1 MSKSA
6 TELMQDVLFSAVVES
21 IASLKA
27 GVKNA
32 PNMLLRDINA
42 IHENSTFADLP
53 PSLQNSIRESA
64 RNAFLTMKKEG
75 YSVSSN
81 TVTQTRHIANPK
93 KYPNPRASER
103 SR

>member
-6 TELMQDVLFSAVVES
+6 TELMQDVIFSAVVES
-21 IASLKA
+21 ISSLKL

-42 IHENSTFADLP
+42 IHANSTLADLP
-53 PSLQNSIRESA
+53 PSLQDSIRESA
-64 RNAFLTMKKEG
+64 RNAFLALKKEG
-75 YSVSSN
+75 YSISSN
-81 TVTQTRHIANPK
+81 TVTQTRHIASPK
-93 KYPNPRASER
+93 KYPNPRASGR